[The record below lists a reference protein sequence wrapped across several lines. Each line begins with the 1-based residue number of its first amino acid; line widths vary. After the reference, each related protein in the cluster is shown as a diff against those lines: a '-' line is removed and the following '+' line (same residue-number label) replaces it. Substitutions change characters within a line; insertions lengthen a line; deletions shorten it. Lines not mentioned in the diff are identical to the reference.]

1 MKITKTAERWLAYNL
16 KSILVSFSFNKELI
30 VTECNGNPLSTTDPA

>member
-16 KSILVSFSFNKELI
+16 KSILVSFTFNKELI
-30 VTECNGNPLSTTDPA
+30 VKVQRKSTFHN